1 MKINRLTTIIGFCIR
16 YRLDTFINRAKLPLK
31 LRLPLLF
38 TKIFPKIQK
47 NRGERL
53 RYALEGLGPIF
64 VKFGQLLSTRPD
76 LIPPDIC
83 SELSRLQDNVPPF
96 DNNEFINIVEEA
108 LGKKI
113 NDLFLSFDRQPL
125 ASASVAQVHSA
136 VLPNGEKVVVKV
148 IRPGIER
155 IIEQDIE
162 LMLSIAK
169 WLENNTL
176 DGRRMKLTEIVSD
189 YKITIFDELNLQ
201 REAANA
207 SMLRRN
213 FQDSS
218 MLYVPNI
225 YWKHTNQKVMV
236 MEQIYAA
243 PVTDI
248 ATLRK
253 HDVDFKILAER
264 GVEIFFTQVFEH
276 NFFHADMHP

>member
-136 VLPNGEKVVVKV
+136 VLPNGEKVVVKLL
-148 IRPGIER
+148 G
-155 IIEQDIE
+155 
-162 LMLSIAK
+162 LA
-169 WLENNTL
+169 
-176 DGRRMKLTEIVSD
+176 
-189 YKITIFDELNLQ
+189 LNAL
-201 REAANA
+201 
-207 SMLRRN
+207 
-213 FQDSS
+213 
-218 MLYVPNI
+218 
-225 YWKHTNQKVMV
+225 
-236 MEQIYAA
+236 
-243 PVTDI
+243 
-248 ATLRK
+248 
-253 HDVDFKILAER
+253 
-264 GVEIFFTQVFEH
+264 
-276 NFFHADMHP
+276 